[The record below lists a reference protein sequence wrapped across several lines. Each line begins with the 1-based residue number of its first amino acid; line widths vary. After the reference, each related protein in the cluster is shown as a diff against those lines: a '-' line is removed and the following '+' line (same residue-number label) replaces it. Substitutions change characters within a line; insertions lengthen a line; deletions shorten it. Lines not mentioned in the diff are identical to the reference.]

1 MFFFFFFQAE
11 DGIRDLYVTGVQ
23 TCALP
28 ILEQATAEVVARHR
42 TARFAAAS
50 RAADLCCGIGGDLVA
65 LAGGRSVL
73 AVDSDPLALRVAR
86 ANCEVYGVAGNVT
99 ALQADARDVGLR
111 GVDAVF
117 IDPARRAGRQRMR
130 TGDSEPPLGW

>member
-1 MFFFFFFQAE
+1 MYFTRA
-11 DGIRDLYVTGVQ
+11 G
-23 TCALP
+23 
-28 ILEQATAEVVARHR
+28 LEQATAEVVARHR

-86 ANCEVYGVAGNVT
+86 ANCEVYGVAYNIT
-99 ALQADARDVGLR
+99 ALRADVRDVDLR

-130 TGDSEPPLGW
+130 TGDSEPPLGWCVSLA